1 MATRTT
7 LQNHI
12 DKTKEAIQAKL
23 DELLTEYL
31 GIDSQI
37 EAGMHNDSEF
47 FGSAKYYEL
56 NAEKTRTSDAYH
68 KLTNALVALETY
80 LK

>member
-1 MATRTT
+1 MA
-7 LQNHI
+7 QNHI
-12 DKTKEAIQAKL
+12 EKTKGAIQAKL

-31 GIDSQI
+31 NADRQI

-47 FGSAKYYEL
+47 FGSLKYYEL

-68 KLTNALVALETY
+68 KLTNALVAIQTY
-80 LK
+80 LM